1 MKNFWNQIAQ
11 YLYLKKK
18 DPNEE
23 VNTNTKLMHGMNRIS
38 LIVFL
43 FALLVIML
51 RAIFKH

>member
-1 MKNFWNQIAQ
+1 MSGFWKQIAQ
-11 YLYLKKK
+11 YLYLKKR
-18 DPNEE
+18 DPKQE

-43 FALLVIML
+43 LAIVFLIV